1 MGGGYAL
8 SGGPTIKAARAGA
21 ASCLSPPE
29 GTAIIGDAKGVTVA
43 VHQIR
48 SIVRPAT
55 LEEAW
60 ERRCSEPGASR
71 FLAGGIDIVLYV
83 PPTVSTLIDLAP
95 LGIDAVRREG
105 ADVVMGAMATLTDVL
120 ESPLVGEVAGG
131 FLCDVLRRVAS
142 PLQRNV
148 ATLGGAAVR
157 AHPWSDVI
165 PALLVLGARLDV
177 FDGKHSTVELSD
189 ARARGESPSPLVLAV
204 RLPGA
209 SRGGRGAFQ
218 KFARTGF
225 DVGVLNCACF
235 AIIERGVCRTVRV
248 AVGGTPSVAQRVPRV
263 EEMLTAK
270 PLSAPQIAL
279 AAKLAADAVDVR
291 DDRRATG
298 EYRRVLIAVGV
309 RRCLENL
316 AGLGTEVKE

>member
-1 MGGGYAL
+1 M
-8 SGGPTIKAARAGA
+8 
-21 ASCLSPPE
+21 
-29 GTAIIGDAKGVTVA
+29 A

-71 FLAGGIDIVLYV
+71 FLAGGIDLVLYV
-83 PPTVSTLIDLAP
+83 PPTVSTLIDLSR
-95 LGIDAVRREG
+95 LGIDAVRQEG
-105 ADVVMGAMATLTDVL
+105 SDVVMGAMATLTDVL
-120 ESPLVGEVAGG
+120 EAPLVRGFAGG
-131 FLCDVLRRVAS
+131 LLCDVLRRVAS

-177 FDGKHSTVELSD
+177 FDGKRSTVELSD
-189 ARARGESPSPLVLAV
+189 ARAQSEGPSPLVLAV

-209 SRGGRGAFQ
+209 SRDGRGAFE

-235 AIIERGVCRTVRV
+235 AVIERGVCRTPRV
-248 AVGGTPSVAQRVPRV
+248 AVGGTPSVARRLPRV
-263 EEMLTAK
+263 EEMLAGK
-270 PLSAPQIAL
+270 PLSASQIAL
-279 AAKLAADAVDVR
+279 AAQAAADVVDAR
-291 DDRRATG
+291 GDRRATA
-298 EYRRVLIAVGV
+298 EYRRVLTAVGV

-316 AGLGTEVKE
+316 AGLGSEVKE

>member
-1 MGGGYAL
+1 
-8 SGGPTIKAARAGA
+8 
-21 ASCLSPPE
+21 LSPLE
-29 GTAIIGDAKGVTVA
+29 GRAIIRDAKGETVA

-71 FLAGGIDIVLYV
+71 FLAGGIDLVLYV
-83 PPTVSTLIDLAP
+83 PPTVSTLIDLSS
-95 LGIDAVRREG
+95 LGIAAVRQEG
-105 ADVVMGAMATLTDVL
+105 VDVMIGAMATLTDVL
-120 ESPLVGEVAGG
+120 ESPLVGEFAGG
-131 FLCDVLRRVAS
+131 FLRDVLRRVAS

-177 FDGKHSTVELSD
+177 FDGKGSTVELSD
-189 ARARGESPSPLVLAV
+189 ARARSESPSPLVLAV

-209 SRGGRGAFQ
+209 SRDGRGAFE

-235 AIIERGVCRTVRV
+235 AVIERGHCRSARV
-248 AVGGTPSVAQRVPRV
+248 AVGGTPSVAQRLPRV
-263 EEMLTAK
+263 EEILAGK

-279 AAKLAADAVDVR
+279 AAQTAADVVDAR
-291 DDRRATG
+291 DDRRATA

-316 AGLGTEVKE
+316 AGLRMEVKE

>member
-1 MGGGYAL
+1 
-8 SGGPTIKAARAGA
+8 
-21 ASCLSPPE
+21 LSPLE
-29 GTAIIGDAKGVTVA
+29 GRAIIRDAKGETVA

-60 ERRCSEPGASR
+60 ERRCGEPGASR
-71 FLAGGIDIVLYV
+71 FLAGGIDLVLYV
-83 PPTVSTLIDLAP
+83 PPTVSTLIDLSS
-95 LGIDAVRREG
+95 LGIDAVRQEG
-105 ADVVMGAMATLTDVL
+105 ADVVVGAMATLTDVL

-131 FLCDVLRRVAS
+131 FLCDVLRHVAS

-148 ATLGGAAVR
+148 ATLGGAVVR

-165 PALLVLGARLDV
+165 PGLLVLGARLDV

-189 ARARGESPSPLVLAV
+189 ARAQSEGPSPLVLAV

-209 SRGGRGAFQ
+209 WRGGRGAFQ

-225 DVGVLNCACF
+225 DVGVLNCACC
-235 AIIERGVCRTVRV
+235 AIIERGVCRAVRV

-263 EEMLTAK
+263 EEMLAGK
-270 PLSAPQIAL
+270 PLSASQIAL
-279 AAKLAADAVDVR
+279 AAKTAADGVDVR
-291 DDRRATG
+291 DDRRATA
-298 EYRRVLIAVGV
+298 EYRRVLVAVGV
-309 RRCLENL
+309 RRCLENI